1 MIIETESSTYELD
14 LTGARLRRWPRS
26 TTRGDYP
33 GEVGPASTLRKD
45 EEWIPFTFIEP
56 PAIGRPARFLLA
68 IRDDGVPTVRTTT
81 LVVSI
86 TT

>member
-1 MIIETESSTYELD
+1 MIIETVSSTYELD
-14 LTGARLRRWPRS
+14 LVEARLRRWPREG
-26 TTRGDYP
+26 RP
-33 GEVGPASTLRKD
+33 IPASTLRRD
-45 EEWIPFTFIEP
+45 EEWIPFSFIEP

-81 LVVSI
+81 KVVSI